1 MKHRIS
7 LRAKGYYGFIR
18 LHKNFQDN
26 MDIEGDGKKTSLE
39 GTHATQSYG
48 ITAK

>member
-1 MKHRIS
+1 MVSYVCIRIF
-7 LRAKGYYGFIR
+7 RIIW
-18 LHKNFQDN
+18 N
-26 MDIEGDGKKTSLE
+26 IEGDGKKTSLE